1 MVRIRFLFYVF
12 VILCLAYSYITI
24 FFVLH
29 IGEYTKT
36 IIEKGDLS
44 PATDH
49 PDILKDSRRTET
61 NTSEHCWRAC
71 PQRINK
77 IYFRFRRAGLGDRL
91 TIIENLA
98 QIAGYLCAIVE
109 TPPPHDQLAP
119 KHNNGNLVSKKL
131 KWLDF
136 RNLTFL
142 QDGSQAVRD
151 LDISNG
157 DSDDWETWPVYNE
170 EDFPGWLHIIS
181 DSKNRLLGDFIR
193 LQEFSLLQG
202 SDART
207 GFIWEIRA
215 RIYESNLFDQL
226 LPPPS
231 VQVQDLSGYEGQ
243 MLPELPTYYYF
254 HPKEKKKKNQRC
266 TYTNNNPMQL
276 QPTSMVSLELL
287 LERHCLF
294 SLLLFQ

>member
-1 MVRIRFLFYVF
+1 MRIRLLFFVF
-12 VILCLAYSYITI
+12 VITCLEWYNVFTWYNT
-24 FFVLH
+24 V
-29 IGEYTKT
+29 EYTKT
-36 IIEKGDLS
+36 LIEKEHA
-44 PATDH
+44 PAADH
-49 PDILKDSRRTET
+49 PDILKESGGRMERR

-77 IYFRFRRAGLGDRL
+77 IYFRFGRAGLGDRL

-109 TPPPHDQLAP
+109 MPPPHDLLHL

-142 QDGSQAVRD
+142 QDDSQAVRD
-151 LDISNG
+151 LDK
-157 DSDDWETWPVYNE
+157 TWPVYNE

-181 DSKNRLLGDFIR
+181 GSKNRLLEDFIR

-207 GFIWEIRA
+207 GFIWEIRT

-231 VQVQDLSGYEGQ
+231 VQVQELSGYEDQ
-243 MLPELPTYYYF
+243 MLPELPTYYFF
-254 HPKEKKKKNQRC
+254 HPTEKKNQRRC
-266 TYTNNNPMQL
+266 TYTNNKPMQL

-287 LERHCLF
+287 LERHRLL
-294 SLLLFQ
+294 SLLLLLQ